1 MNKLAKSFVALG
13 VVAGAAIGGLWVAQ
27 PASAAISAGCSNFN
41 IVECGTKD
49 VQTLRS
55 TYTKRTEIRQLYSQF
70 GITEQMING
79 ANMQEG
85 T

>member
-41 IVECGTKD
+41 VC
-49 VQTLRS
+49 LL
-55 TYTKRTEIRQLYSQF
+55 YTSPSPRD
-70 GITEQMING
+70 
-79 ANMQEG
+79 
-85 T
+85 